1 MTTSSPYNDQIPT
14 DPTTWAV
21 LLILAALAI
30 GQLNHD
36 QAETL
41 SDLLHTIGELVP
53 LLLLGRR

>member
-1 MTTSSPYNDQIPT
+1 VTTSCPYNDRFPT

-30 GQLNHD
+30 GRLDPEQVQVLSTLAQL
-36 QAETL
+36 T
-41 SDLLHTIGELVP
+41 P